1 MVGPGLVVLLVLSV
15 LLFPIWPFSRTWG
28 YAPSA
33 LTGTLL
39 IGLIGLLRLGA
50 AI

>member
-1 MVGPGLVVLLVLSV
+1 MVGLGLVVLLVLSV
-15 LLFPIWPFSRTWG
+15 LLFPIWPFSREWG